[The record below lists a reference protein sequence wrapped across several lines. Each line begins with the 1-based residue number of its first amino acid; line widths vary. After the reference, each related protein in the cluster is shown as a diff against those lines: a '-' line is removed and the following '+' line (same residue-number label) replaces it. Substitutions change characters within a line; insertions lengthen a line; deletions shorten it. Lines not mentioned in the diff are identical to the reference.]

1 MPGAVPMREEKAGFA
16 RIVSD
21 IFEETGTL
29 LSQELQIVK
38 AEIAASAAEYIRS
51 LAFFLV
57 AAAFSLIAVL
67 LACQS
72 AIFGLVHL
80 GFAPYAAGLII
91 TAAAAA
97 AALIAFLVARAR
109 LTASL
114 DDLASGKRLDN
125 LKTALQGNA
134 RDKTNTLA
142 RHVAASGKDAV
153 RDYAEAI
160 GDKIAKASREP
171 LFVSLAGLAVV
182 VVIALA
188 IWNMD
193 EE

>member
-1 MPGAVPMREEKAGFA
+1 MREEKAGFT

-38 AEIAASAAEYIRS
+38 AEIAAIVAEHIRA

-57 AAAFSLIAVL
+57 AAAFALIAVL

-97 AALIAFLVARAR
+97 AALIAFLVARTR

-125 LKTALQGNA
+125 LKTALQENA
-134 RDKTNTLA
+134 RDKTNALA
-142 RHVAASGKDAV
+142 RHAASGKDAV

-160 GDKIAKASREP
+160 GDKIANASREP

-188 IWNMD
+188 ILNMD